1 MNLKV
6 LIATMLTMEERK
18 IFNAIYGQSGGPTS
32 VINASAY
39 GLIKEAKKH
48 PDKIGK
54 IFAMHYG
61 IEGLLNEDIIDVSSF
76 KEKELKAL
84 LTTPGAAFGSNRYKL
99 NDEISDKAK
108 FDKIIEIFNKYNIH
122 YFFYNGGNDSM
133 ETILKI
139 SRYAKKVNYE
149 LYAIGIPKTIDNDL
163 EILDHTPGYP
173 SAAKY
178 IANSVSSIYF
188 DDASYKK
195 GRVNIVEIMGRDTG
209 WLTASSKLAE
219 LNGAKVDLIY
229 VPEVSF
235 DLKSFLKKVKTI
247 YENKGHCLVCVSEG
261 IRDHNSKLIGVMQ
274 EMKDTFG
281 HTQLGGVSV
290 FLSSLISKELGY
302 KTRYIE
308 LSLLQRANS
317 IIPSRVDIKEAIKCG
332 SFALKSALVG
342 KSQKIVTINRTS
354 SANYKAKYSLTPI
367 SKVANKV
374 RYLPLTYL
382 NETEDNINESFISY
396 LLPLIETKKEKAL
409 FNSFIIK

>member
-1 MNLKV
+1 MNIDSLLDK
-6 LIATMLTMEERK
+6 MLTMEEKK
-18 IFNAIYGQSGGPTS
+18 IFNILYGQSGGPTS

-61 IEGLLNEDIIDVSSF
+61 IEGLLKEDIIDVTSL
-76 KEKELKAL
+76 KDKNLKAL

-99 NDEISDKAK
+99 NDEITDKDK
-108 FDKIIEIFNKYNIH
+108 FDQIIEVFKKYNIR

-163 EILDHTPGYP
+163 MEFDHTPGYP
-173 SAAKY
+173 SAAKF
-178 IANSVSSIYF
+178 IANAVSSIYF
-188 DDASYKK
+188 DDASYLK

-235 DLKSFLKKVKTI
+235 DTNSFLEKVKKI
-247 YENKGHCLVCVSEG
+247 YEEKGHCLVCVSEG
-261 IRDHNSKLIGVMQ
+261 IRDKNSKLIGVMQ

-290 FLSSLISKELGY
+290 YLSSLVTKELGY

-317 IIPSRVDIKEAIKCG
+317 IIPSSVDLKEAIKVS

-342 KSQKIVTINRTS
+342 KSQKVVTINRIVKGN
-354 SANYKAKYSLTPI
+354 NYKAKYSLTSI

-374 RYLPLTYL
+374 RYLPLSYL
-382 NETEDNINESFISY
+382 NETQDNINDSFNTY
-396 LLPLIETKKEKAL
+396 LLPLLSSKKDKAL
-409 FNSFIIK
+409 FDSFKI